1 MNTEKMQQILL
12 SPITLTEFKDVIAQT
27 VNAEF
32 GKWQTSLVPPTPT
45 EFLTRKETTA
55 LLGISLV
62 TLGEWTKQGIVQS
75 YRIGTRVRYKR
86 AEIETA
92 LSKTINLKTKVG

>member
-1 MNTEKMQQILL
+1 MQQQILL
-12 SPITLTEFKDVIAQT
+12 SPITLNEFRDVISET
-27 VNAEF
+27 VNTEIS
-32 GKWQTSLVPPTPT
+32 KWKHSFAPPAPA

-62 TLGEWTKQGIVQS
+62 TLGDWTKQGIVQS

-92 LSKTINLKTKVG
+92 LLKTTNLKTKRN